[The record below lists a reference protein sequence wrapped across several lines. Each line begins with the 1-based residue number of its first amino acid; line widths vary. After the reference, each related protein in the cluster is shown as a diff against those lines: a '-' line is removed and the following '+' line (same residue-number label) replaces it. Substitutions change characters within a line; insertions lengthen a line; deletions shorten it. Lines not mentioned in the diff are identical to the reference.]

1 MELRHI
7 DYGKLSVSPLNMRF
21 GTVPD
26 VSDILPTI
34 RRRGI
39 LQPLLVRQNGSPDS
53 FEVVAGAR
61 RLTAAGIIVAEAGD
75 IEPLPCAIMEE
86 GDDAAALE
94 ASLIEN
100 TARLDPDPM
109 RQYETFARLAEQGRP
124 VGDIADTFGITPRQV
139 GQRLAL
145 GNLIPQ
151 IRELYVAEE
160 LDAETLR
167 HLTLA
172 TPKQQK
178 AWVKL
183 HKAGNAPTGRG
194 LKQWLFGGSVPTA
207 NAIFPLDI
215 YKGRIVADL
224 FGEESYFADVAR
236 FWELQNAAIAAR
248 VEALTAD
255 GWSAI
260 DVLEPGMGFHAW
272 NYEKRPRETGGKLV
286 LSVSAQGEVEEHEG
300 WITHDEA
307 RRLRRAEDKA
317 SGDKQPA
324 PERAEVTK
332 ALSNYIDLHRH
343 ALARMTVLDAAPGVL
358 LRLAVAQI
366 VAGSAL
372 WTVRADEQRAN
383 SEAITKSLS
392 ALPAEQAFAEKRT
405 ALLTMLGAPDY
416 HRNIVRHYGSA
427 EDSVEVFALLL
438 TLDDAA
444 IWELFAFVLA
454 ESLEAG
460 SPLVDAIGMH
470 QGLDLK
476 DRWTP
481 DETFFELIRDRE
493 VANRMVAEVAGK
505 TVANGNATEKVR
517 TQKAIIRDCLA
528 GENNRK
534 KVEDWV
540 PRYMQFPALAYTKR
554 GGVPA
559 VAASARA
566 KKAFADH
573 RPGT

>member
-7 DYGKLSVSPLNMRF
+7 DYGKLSISPLNMRF

-34 RRRGI
+34 RKRGI
-39 LQPLLVRQNGSPDS
+39 LQPLLVRQNGSPET

-75 IEPLPCAIMEE
+75 IEPLPCGVMED

-109 RQYETFARLAEQGRP
+109 RQYQTFARLAEQGRQ
-124 VGDIADTFGITPRQV
+124 VADIAETFGITPRQV

-151 IRELYVAEE
+151 VRELYVAEE
-160 LDAETLR
+160 IDAETLR

-178 AWVKL
+178 AWIKL
-183 HKAGNAPTGRG
+183 RKDGNAPTGRG
-194 LKQWLFGGSVPTA
+194 LKHWLFGGSVPTS
-207 NAIFPLDI
+207 NAIFPLDT

-224 FGEESYFADVAR
+224 FSEESFFADVAA
-236 FWELQNAAIAAR
+236 FWELQNAAIAAKA
-248 VEALTAD
+248 EALTLD
-255 GWSAI
+255 GWTDI
-260 DVLEPGMGFHAW
+260 ELLEPGMNFHAW
-272 NYEKRPRETGGKLV
+272 NYEKRPKEKGGKLF
-286 LSVSAQGEVEEHEG
+286 LSVSAQGEVQEHEG
-300 WITHDEA
+300 WLSRDDA
-307 RRLRRAEDKA
+307 RRLRRAEEKA
-317 SGDKQPA
+317 SGEKQPA

-332 ALSNYIDLHRH
+332 AFSNYIDLHRY

-372 WTVRADEQRAN
+372 WTVRADDQRAN
-383 SEAITKSLS
+383 TEAIAKSLS
-392 ALPAEQAFAEKRT
+392 ASPADQAFVEKRKT
-405 ALLTMLGAPDY
+405 LLTMLGNPDY
-416 HRNIVRHYGSA
+416 HRNIVRHHGTA
-427 EDSVEVFALLL
+427 ADSVEVFAFLL
-438 TLDDAA
+438 TLEDDKV
-444 IWELFAFVLA
+444 WELFAFVLA

-460 SPLVDAIGMH
+460 STLVDAIGIH

-481 DETFFELIRDRE
+481 DETFFDLIRDRE

-505 TVANGNATEKVR
+505 KVADGNSTEKVR
-517 TQKAIIRDCLA
+517 TQKTIIRDCLA
-528 GENNRK
+528 GDNNRK
-534 KVEDWV
+534 KVEGWV

-559 VAASARA
+559 VWASAKA

-573 RPGT
+573 RPAT